1 MRLLNILKEND
12 IIKVSP
18 EDHLSHVLSKLST
31 SHDAAF
37 VFNDQD
43 KYIGVV
49 SPYFTMIK
57 SSLPGNAKVEHSL
70 THTAKVYLNYP
81 LAKVCELFIQS
92 KIHYL
97 PVFEPELKGSTGK
110 PIDKFLGIIS
120 ARRILSYFKDKSIFK
135 VKVGDIIKKRW
146 QGLITVYEDDM
157 ISQAIHLFKTKK
169 ISKLIVINQ
178 ENKLKGV
185 LSYYDLIRLM
195 ISPKYSNH
203 RGERSGDK
211 ISFYNYRVKNFA
223 KSYVLTLSKDR
234 LLSEVIDLIISKKIG
249 SIIIVDEERHPLG
262 IITTRDILRF
272 YIDNEKFTF
281 IKSLNPFRK
290 LFKTKVA
297 AS

>member
-18 EDHLSHVLSKLST
+18 EDHLSKVLSKLST

-37 VFNDQD
+37 VFNDEN
-43 KYIGVV
+43 KYIGII

-57 SSLPGNAKVEHSL
+57 TSLPGNTKVEHCL

-97 PVFEPELKGSTGK
+97 PVFDKSE
-110 PIDKFLGIIS
+110 KFLGIIS

-135 VKVGDIIKKRW
+135 VKVEEIIRKRW
-146 QGLITVYEDDM
+146 QGLITVYEDDT
-157 ISQAIHLFKTKK
+157 ISQAIHLFRTKK

-178 ENKLKGV
+178 TKKLKGV
-185 LSYYDLIRLM
+185 LSYYDLIKLM

-203 RGERSGDK
+203 RGERSDDK

-223 KSYVLTLSKDR
+223 KSYVLTLSKEK
-234 LLSEVIDLIISKKIG
+234 LLIEVINLIINKKIG
-249 SIIIVDEERHPLG
+249 SVIIIDKERHPLG
-262 IITTRDILRF
+262 IVTTRDILRF
-272 YIDNEKFTF
+272 YIDNEKKNFF
-281 IKSLNPFRK
+281 KSLNPFK
-290 LFKTKVA
+290 KIFKK
-297 AS
+297 

>member
-12 IIKVSP
+12 IIKVTP
-18 EDHLSHVLSKLST
+18 DDHLSKVLSKLST

-37 VFNDQD
+37 VFNKED
-43 KYIGVV
+43 KYLGIV

-57 SSLPGNAKVEHSL
+57 SSLPANTKVEHCL

-81 LAKVCELFIQS
+81 LSKVCELFIQS

-97 PVFEPELKGSTGK
+97 PVFDPEPRGVQGK
-110 PIDKFLGIIS
+110 FQEKFLGIIS
-120 ARRILSYFKDKSIFK
+120 ARRILSYFKDKSIFR
-135 VKVGDIIKKRW
+135 VKVEEIIKKRW
-146 QGLITVYEDDM
+146 QGLITVFEDDM
-157 ISQAIHLFKTKK
+157 ISRAIHLFKTKK

-178 ENKLKGV
+178 EKKLRGI

-195 ISPKYSNH
+195 ISPKYSGH
-203 RGERSGDK
+203 HGERGSEK

-223 KSYVLTLSKDR
+223 KNYVLTLSKDR
-234 LLSEVIDLIISKKIG
+234 LLIEAINLIVSKKIG
-249 SIIIVDEERHPLG
+249 SVIIVDKERHPLG

-281 IKSLNPFRK
+281 IKSLNPFK
-290 LFKTKVA
+290 KIFKK
-297 AS
+297 